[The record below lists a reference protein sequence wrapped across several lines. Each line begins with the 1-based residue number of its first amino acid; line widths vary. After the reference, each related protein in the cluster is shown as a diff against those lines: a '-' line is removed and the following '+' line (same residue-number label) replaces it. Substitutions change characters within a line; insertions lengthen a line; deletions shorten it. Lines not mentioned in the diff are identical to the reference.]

1 MKLNLY
7 LIITTT
13 TLLITFSSCDK
24 DEDNNSDNTSVSG
37 CTNSEALNY
46 NPNATI
52 DDGSCIYDTSNLDEE
67 INLEINVFPN
77 PNNGTFN
84 IILNENLIDFEI
96 EIINI
101 LGQIVHKEFIENYI
115 INSTKKIDLQL
126 TEGTYIVKV
135 KNEENNI
142 QLPIIVE

>member
-1 MKLNLY
+1 ML
-7 LIITTT
+7 
-13 TLLITFSSCDK
+13 FRS
-24 DEDNNSDNTSVSG
+24 
-37 CTNSEALNY
+37 
-46 NPNATI
+46 I

-67 INLEINVFPN
+67 TNLEINVFPN